1 MDFTLQQIDILKRRN
16 KRNDPC
22 IPEDLNFDQIT
33 LDDYLDKVGCKA
45 SYHRTN
51 KSLESC
57 SLKKAVKKATFDPL
71 ESEKTKKACTSISS
85 LIFTYDEADMVS
97 DGFFTDGFGS
107 DWFRVGLDYPN
118 QYREIKMIQAID
130 FQTVIGNAGGYIG
143 LFLGRIH

>member
-1 MDFTLQQIDILKRRN
+1 MG
-16 KRNDPC
+16 
-22 IPEDLNFDQIT
+22 NF
-33 LDDYLDKVGCKA
+33 KV
-45 SYHRTN
+45 S
-51 KSLESC
+51 
-57 SLKKAVKKATFDPL
+57 PWL

-85 LIFTYDEADMVS
+85 LTFTYDEADMVS

-143 LFLGRIH
+143 LFLGKIILIVVKSMIFFEKSTLIQL